1 MAALPVSQPSLASPL
16 VPAILEAA
24 CDVGCVP
31 ERVARDGVA
40 VGAAGRHEARMGAV
54 EAQHVHLLRKV
65 DEDDVVARRHKAP
78 PALPPR
84 RAEERLP
91 LLDHETHPL
100 AVEAPRPR
108 RRHGDAA
115 EARRP
120 HRRLG
125 RRRSAVGA
133 AREAAARRR
142 LPHKIGRRQ
151 PRLSLPQP
159 PAGRLE
165 GEWGRPANRQPHLG
179 QRAAG
184 GRRKHAPV
192 ASPPPA
198 PIERDS
204 TREEEELPAGE
215 RPVLPRPSAEEAPP
229 HCRRVGVGVRARVVR
244 RGDRGCRILR
254 LVRGG
259 SQ

>member
-1 MAALPVSQPSLASPL
+1 MKVSLAHRDITAHGSPL

-40 VGAAGRHEARMGAV
+40 VGAAGRHETRMGAV

-120 HRRLG
+120 HRRL
-125 RRRSAVGA
+125 
-133 AREAAARRR
+133 
-142 LPHKIGRRQ
+142 
-151 PRLSLPQP
+151 
-159 PAGRLE
+159 
-165 GEWGRPANRQPHLG
+165 
-179 QRAAG
+179 
-184 GRRKHAPV
+184 
-192 ASPPPA
+192 
-198 PIERDS
+198 
-204 TREEEELPAGE
+204 
-215 RPVLPRPSAEEAPP
+215 
-229 HCRRVGVGVRARVVR
+229 
-244 RGDRGCRILR
+244 
-254 LVRGG
+254 
-259 SQ
+259 